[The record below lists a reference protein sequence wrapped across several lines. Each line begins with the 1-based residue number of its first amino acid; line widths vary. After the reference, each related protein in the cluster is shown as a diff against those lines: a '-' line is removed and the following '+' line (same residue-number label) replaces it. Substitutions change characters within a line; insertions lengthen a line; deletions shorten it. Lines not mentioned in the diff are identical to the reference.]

1 MKKARPFVSFKA
13 FHDSSPSSVICTYAG
28 IKDKS
33 KKTEK
38 DQVPYHKCDS
48 EENSSR
54 MEYLVDLRLWN
65 LCEQRELIDHALR
78 SNDTSASDGLLQ
90 ALRKEKRREEES

>member
-1 MKKARPFVSFKA
+1 MTQPSRERILKQDPEIEQMKKARPFVSFKA

-38 DQVPYHKCDS
+38 DKCLTTS
-48 EENSSR
+48 VIPKR
-54 MEYLVDLRLWN
+54 TPAVWN
-65 LCEQRELIDHALR
+65 ISL
-78 SNDTSASDGLLQ
+78 T
-90 ALRKEKRREEES
+90 